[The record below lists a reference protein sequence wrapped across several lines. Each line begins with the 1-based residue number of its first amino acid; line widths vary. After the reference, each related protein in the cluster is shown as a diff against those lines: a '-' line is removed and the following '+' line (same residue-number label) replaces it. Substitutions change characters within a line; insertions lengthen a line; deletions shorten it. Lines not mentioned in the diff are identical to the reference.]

1 MKKKLIFGSALGI
14 IMCSSLIAG
23 ATMALFTSESK
34 VNIAVT
40 SGKVDVSAEA
50 KEVTTYT
57 NGNATT
63 ENGTFE
69 NKGTAVI
76 DDSGKLVLSGIT
88 PGDKAVVKLE
98 ITNGSS
104 VAYKQRISLSSTL
117 DAELMD
123 QLIVGVSEDNQSY
136 TYYSDYVTAWEKG
149 EPVEEPVTTTMYL
162 SIELPAY
169 VGDDWQ
175 GKEGEI
181 ALAVEAVQG
190 NADVSDTAVANEV
203 YLVNDQTGLA
213 KAIADMESGDTV
225 VLYSS
230 DWKDTDAEIAYDG
243 DKEITVRGYGL
254 DNVKI
259 NADEGTVNLYNDAN
273 SLTVTAIA
281 GNSLHIYGNIGSA
294 EVADGHAVVEP
305 GAYVKNV
312 NVVPSESNSVKF
324 EVKKEATVTNIKVN
338 TSNSAA
344 SADVVIAEGVKVSDM
359 TVEGS
364 GDVTLDNSGTISNTT
379 VSEDSNFENIGTGES
394 CVNATVTTAENLK
407 KALAINGATVTLGAD
422 ISIDSVVLQNAINS
436 SSVKNF
442 VIDLNKN
449 TLTMTGN
456 SSVGI
461 AGDGVSLTIKNGN
474 FNANNTTLTSA
485 SITVESSCSVEF
497 DHVNVVAQGTF
508 LFPRGDAASASVKD
522 CDINIYGTYAIG
534 TNAATTDNYNVVIEV
549 NNSTINMHSA
559 DSTAVM
565 INVAGTLN
573 MNTVDIHAQ
582 RQGIIVRAGE
592 ANLTNVTVDAEIPYL
607 DWEYELNYANNPSS
621 WGSGN
626 EVPYGALVVGNQATG
641 SYEADAV
648 VTITGGSYT
657 CTAQD
662 ERVKERASALYAIK
676 GTTYATSIK
685 TTDAAFDGKIVNYN
699 NTAALEGFNDYTIIT
714 ALVASAAEWSK
725 IDDIVIANPDEN
737 YYFQQIADIQF
748 TSQITKFCGT
758 YDGNGYDLIRPENF
772 GKGQTAAVIIEIVGH
787 TTIKNVDLYMY
798 DATALIGTADWGT
811 CYGVDMENITTNAA
825 TENVLKCNINNFGFL
840 IIDAIYTGAESPVTY
855 NFKNCVNNASV
866 ENSGTCT
873 GVFVGSGPCANG
885 TLIIN
890 YVDCINN
897 GEIVGTSSVGYLY
910 GNSAYIES
918 MRQPEYPDSTIN
930 VSNCVNNGILRSN
943 AENPIVAV
951 APKYSDVVPDTMVT
965 GKGSLLATNA
975 IKDLEFTIAQSGT
988 NFSIT
993 TDNKNYNYKLV
1004 FSVGATYFTKDGEA
1018 WTDEHTADIPN
1029 RNLSE
1034 VSNGIKYLYDLSVA
1048 TEDTTGDLLTVKAYD
1063 KRTVVSEGVLTAE
1076 EVDALSYNADN
1087 YALYIKDNV
1096 TYMVFNVTDN
1106 YYINSSVSV
1115 LLYAYDTEGALVGI
1129 RTVK

>member
-76 DDSGKLVLSGIT
+76 DDSGKLMLSGIT

-98 ITNGSS
+98 ITNSSS

-213 KAIADMESGDTV
+213 DAIKLMESGDTV

-254 DNVKI
+254 GNVKI
-259 NADEGTVNLYNDAN
+259 NAAEGTVNLYNDAN

-281 GNSLHIYGNIGSA
+281 DNSLHIYGNIGSA
-294 EVADGHAVVEP
+294 EVADGRAVVEP

-324 EVKKEATVTNIKVN
+324 EVKKDATVTNIKVN
-338 TSNSAA
+338 TSETAS
-344 SADVVIAEGVKVSDM
+344 SADVVIAEGVKVADM

-379 VSEDSNFENIGTGES
+379 VSEGSNLNS
-394 CVNATVTTAENLK
+394 AVATAEQLIAALK
-407 KALAINGATVTLGAD
+407 ISGTTVTLGKD

-607 DWEYELNYANNPSS
+607 DWERLS
-621 WGSGN
+621 
-626 EVPYGALVVGNQATG
+626 
-641 SYEADAV
+641 
-648 VTITGGSYT
+648 
-657 CTAQD
+657 
-662 ERVKERASALYAIK
+662 LY
-676 GTTYATSIK
+676 
-685 TTDAAFDGKIVNYN
+685 
-699 NTAALEGFNDYTIIT
+699 
-714 ALVASAAEWSK
+714 
-725 IDDIVIANPDEN
+725 
-737 YYFQQIADIQF
+737 
-748 TSQITKFCGT
+748 
-758 YDGNGYDLIRPENF
+758 
-772 GKGQTAAVIIEIVGH
+772 
-787 TTIKNVDLYMY
+787 
-798 DATALIGTADWGT
+798 
-811 CYGVDMENITTNAA
+811 
-825 TENVLKCNINNFGFL
+825 
-840 IIDAIYTGAESPVTY
+840 
-855 NFKNCVNNASV
+855 
-866 ENSGTCT
+866 
-873 GVFVGSGPCANG
+873 
-885 TLIIN
+885 
-890 YVDCINN
+890 
-897 GEIVGTSSVGYLY
+897 
-910 GNSAYIES
+910 
-918 MRQPEYPDSTIN
+918 
-930 VSNCVNNGILRSN
+930 
-943 AENPIVAV
+943 
-951 APKYSDVVPDTMVT
+951 
-965 GKGSLLATNA
+965 LL
-975 IKDLEFTIAQSGT
+975 Q
-988 NFSIT
+988 
-993 TDNKNYNYKLV
+993 Y
-1004 FSVGATYFTKDGEA
+1004 
-1018 WTDEHTADIPN
+1018 
-1029 RNLSE
+1029 
-1034 VSNGIKYLYDLSVA
+1034 
-1048 TEDTTGDLLTVKAYD
+1048 
-1063 KRTVVSEGVLTAE
+1063 
-1076 EVDALSYNADN
+1076 
-1087 YALYIKDNV
+1087 
-1096 TYMVFNVTDN
+1096 
-1106 YYINSSVSV
+1106 
-1115 LLYAYDTEGALVGI
+1115 
-1129 RTVK
+1129 